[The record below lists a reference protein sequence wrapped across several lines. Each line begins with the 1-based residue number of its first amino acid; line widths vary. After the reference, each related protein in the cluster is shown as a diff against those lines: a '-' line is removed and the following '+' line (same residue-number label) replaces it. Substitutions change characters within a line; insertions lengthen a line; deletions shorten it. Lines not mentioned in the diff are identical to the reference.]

1 MSTDNKQ
8 VIEELKKRH
17 HAEKKSEVD
26 NSNNST
32 SSSSKGSLSD
42 SGIDAEAIMQQ
53 LAEMK
58 SEVSDLRNT
67 NNMLVDENDH
77 LRSKQD
83 GEKFQKQQTAVSSI
97 LNDDDHTKF
106 VKSYTFPAGDNPEAI
121 NFKVVIRFG
130 YGDAQGKIAGE
141 LVTLTNGQAKWLTED
156 DLEIQR
162 AYATF
167 RVLADQIP
175 SWLKNPEENSRVD
188 ILLYVYEEYLAW
200 ANSFREQ
207 QTQ

>member
-26 NSNNST
+26 NN
-32 SSSSKGSLSD
+32 SSSSQGSLSD
-42 SGIDAEAIMQQ
+42 SGIDAEAIMKQ

-77 LRSKQD
+77 LRAKQD

-97 LNDDDHTKF
+97 LNDDDRTKF

-141 LVTLTNGQAKWLTED
+141 LVALTNGQAKWLTDD

>member
-17 HAEKKSEVD
+17 QAEQNSVD
-26 NSNNST
+26 
-32 SSSSKGSLSD
+32 SSKE
-42 SGIDAEAIMQQ
+42 SGKSSNETTIDAEAIMKQ
-53 LAEMK
+53 LADMQ
-58 SEVSDLRNT
+58 SEVNELRST
-67 NNMLVDENDH
+67 NNMLADENDH
-77 LRSKQD
+77 LKAEQD
-83 GEKFQKQQTAVSSI
+83 GEKFQKQQTAVTSI
-97 LNDDDHTKF
+97 LNDSDHTKF

-121 NFKVVIRFG
+121 NFKVVIKFG

-141 LVTLTNGQAKWLTED
+141 LVALTNGQAKWLTDD

-167 RVLADQIP
+167 RVLAEQIP
-175 SWLKNPEENSRVD
+175 SWLKNPEENSRVV

-200 ANSFREQ
+200 ANSFREK

>member
-26 NSNNST
+26 NSNSST
-32 SSSSKGSLSD
+32 GSSSQGSLSD
-42 SGIDAEAIMQQ
+42 SGIDAEAIMKQ

-77 LRSKQD
+77 LMSKQD

-141 LVTLTNGQAKWLTED
+141 LVALTNGQAKWLPDD

-162 AYATF
+162 A
-167 RVLADQIP
+167 
-175 SWLKNPEENSRVD
+175 
-188 ILLYVYEEYLAW
+188 
-200 ANSFREQ
+200 
-207 QTQ
+207 